1 MTASALYVGTIRHR
15 RVRDR
20 ATEFRHGLALAYV
33 DLDELPSLLG
43 GRLVAP
49 RPGVVRFRRSDYLG
63 RDTVPLADSVR
74 ALVAER
80 LGTAPAG
87 PIRLLT
93 QLRTLG
99 HCFNPVSF
107 YYCYDE
113 AERLQALVAEV
124 TNTPWGE
131 RHAYVIGAGGARI
144 IQGGM
149 DKALH
154 VSPFMEMDQRYE
166 VRATEPAATLS
177 VHISSHQ
184 EGERAFDATLALERR
199 ELTARTLAESTAASP
214 REHAADARPH
224 LRPRHRA
231 LAAPGPARRPPGA
244 RMTERT
250 ARRIALTLLR
260 RIHVGRLTVVE
271 GERRTVIGEGAPQ
284 ATIVVRSP
292 RTWREVLRGGLGLG
306 ESYADGL
313 WDTPD
318 LTAVIELAARNMGGI
333 DELRRRL
340 SPIREPYQRGRQLLT
355 RNTPE
360 RAREGIA
367 RPLRPGQRPLLR
379 DPRPV
384 DDVLL
389 RGLRAAR
396 PVAAGG
402 AGGQARAHLPQ
413 ARHRRGRPRAR
424 DRHRLGQLRGA
435 RSADAGVPR
444 HHDDALRRAARARGR
459 ARRRRRPR
467 RPRHGPALA
476 TTASWRGRSTSS
488 SRSR

>member
-43 GRLVAP
+43 GRLVASG
-49 RPGVVRFRRSDYLG
+49 PGVVRFRRSDYLG

-199 ELTARTLAESTAASP
+199 ELTARTLAESTLRHPASTL
-214 REHAADARPH
+214 RTLVLIYGHAVG
-224 LRPRHRA
+224 LW
-231 LAAPGPARRPPGA
+231 
-244 RMTERT
+244 
-250 ARRIALTLLR
+250 LR
-260 RIHVGRLTVVE
+260 RVPLVAHPGR
-271 GERRTVIGEGAPQ
+271 G
-284 ATIVVRSP
+284 
-292 RTWREVLRGGLGLG
+292 
-306 ESYADGL
+306 
-313 WDTPD
+313 
-318 LTAVIELAARNMGGI
+318 
-333 DELRRRL
+333 
-340 SPIREPYQRGRQLLT
+340 
-355 RNTPE
+355 
-360 RAREGIA
+360 
-367 RPLRPGQRPLLR
+367 
-379 DPRPV
+379 
-384 DDVLL
+384 
-389 RGLRAAR
+389 
-396 PVAAGG
+396 
-402 AGGQARAHLPQ
+402 
-413 ARHRRGRPRAR
+413 
-424 DRHRLGQLRGA
+424 
-435 RSADAGVPR
+435 
-444 HHDDALRRAARARGR
+444 
-459 ARRRRRPR
+459 
-467 RPRHGPALA
+467 
-476 TTASWRGRSTSS
+476 
-488 SRSR
+488 